1 MKLKSENGYSGI
13 DIAISVIVLFIFVSL
28 IAVLSYN
35 FNSASK
41 ELELK
46 SKATYIAI
54 DEIEKMKNLNFD
66 DIAGFRKNEENN
78 GEYLAIQ
85 EVENEEGFFK
95 KVIMED
101 YADITSNKV
110 PGLVKKVTVEVTYN
124 FKGKEQK
131 VQLAT
136 VLAKEN

>member
-1 MKLKSENGYSGI
+1 MKFKSENGYSGI
-13 DIAISVIVLFIFVSL
+13 DIVISVVVLFIFVSL

-54 DEIEKMKNLNFD
+54 DEIENMKNIDFD
-66 DIAGFRKNEENN
+66 DIAEFRRTEENN
-78 GEYLAIQ
+78 GEYIATQ

-95 KVIMED
+95 KVIIED
-101 YADITSNKV
+101 YADLAENKL
-110 PGLVKKVTVEVTYN
+110 PGFVKKVTVEVTYM
-124 FKGKEQK
+124 FKGQEQK
-131 VQLAT
+131 IGLST
-136 VLAKEN
+136 VLAKKS